1 MLHCIIHIF
10 NIVVG
15 SLGASEQLSEMTGKL
30 MKANQF
36 LSLLLAIVIS
46 LPGFA
51 GGSAMPE
58 RWTAR
63 QAIDFARQNSPDSQL
78 ATQRMLQAEA
88 MVQKAGVG
96 FYPQLEL
103 FGNYSQTNNPMYS
116 FGNILNQGEF
126 SPGIDFNN
134 PGRTDNLEL
143 GAGVKYR
150 FYNGGQDLA
159 HENAAKAGVDLSA
172 AAREAVLLSLE
183 FEVYRG
189 FQRIVESDKM
199 LQARQQALEA
209 ISSSLAVA
217 KSRYD
222 AGDLLKLD
230 LLNLEVEQSQAREK
244 LMQAQ
249 HNLELAKQV
258 FLTLLGLSADD
269 LQIKT
274 HNAEVPALP
283 INPDPTQRPELQR
296 LTAALKA
303 AEAQLAAARGSRL
316 PTVDGFARY
325 QYDQGTV
332 LNGQGDSWMA
342 GVNLNFKLFD
352 GFQSRAEI
360 ALAEAQIGALRAEQK
375 KLELALNFEVNQAQL
390 ALELARQ
397 RQQVTEKTVEQA
409 VESEHLSQARFQA
422 GVLLMSELI
431 DSENRLT
438 DARVRQVLASSA
450 VQIAIAELRRAAGLP
465 QYTKDISQTSSME
478 TQP

>member
-1 MLHCIIHIF
+1 
-10 NIVVG
+10 
-15 SLGASEQLSEMTGKL
+15 
-30 MKANQF
+30 MKIKQF
-36 LSLLLAIVIS
+36 LVLLLTLMVI
-46 LPGFA
+46 LPGGAA
-51 GGSAMPE
+51 GSKIPE
-58 RWTAR
+58 IWTAR

-78 ATQRMLQAEA
+78 AAQRMLQAEA
-88 MVQKAGVG
+88 VVQKAAVG

-103 FGNYSQTNNPMYS
+103 TGNYSQTNNPMYS

-134 PGRTDNLEL
+134 PGRTDNFGL
-143 GAGVKYR
+143 GAGVEYR

-159 HENAAKAGVDLSA
+159 HKNAAKAGVDISSA
-172 AAREAVLLSLE
+172 EREAVLLSLE

-189 FQRIVESDKM
+189 FQRIVECGKV

-230 LLNLEVEQSQAREK
+230 VLNLEVEQSQAREK

-249 HNLELAKQV
+249 HNLELAKQI
-258 FLTLLGLSADD
+258 FLTLLGLSGDD
-269 LQIKT
+269 LQIKA
-274 HNAEVPALP
+274 HDAEGPALP
-283 INPDPTQRPELQR
+283 INPDPTQRPELKK
-296 LTAALKA
+296 LSAALKA

-325 QYDQGTV
+325 QYDQGTI
-332 LNGQGDSWMA
+332 LNGHGDSWMA

-352 GFQSRAEI
+352 GYQSSAEI
-360 ALAEAQIGALRAEQK
+360 ALSEAQIGALRAEQK
-375 KLELALNFEVNQAQL
+375 KLELALNFEVTQAQL

-409 VESEHLSQARFQA
+409 VESESLTQARFQA

-438 DARVRQVLASSA
+438 DARVRHALASSA

-465 QYTKDISQTSSME
+465 QYTEVVNQTSSME
-478 TQP
+478 NQP